1 MKIFSMFKLEHPHHL
16 CNCNGNQSQKNITFS
31 TLLFMGLRVRVW
43 VILDLFEHTREDF
56 QPQVLLVS

>member
-1 MKIFSMFKLEHPHHL
+1 
-16 CNCNGNQSQKNITFS
+16 
-31 TLLFMGLRVRVW
+31 MGLRVRVW

>member
-1 MKIFSMFKLEHPHHL
+1 VGINNFFSETFFKAKEGTEMKKSLAWVKVVLKKIL
-16 CNCNGNQSQKNITFS
+16 
-31 TLLFMGLRVRVW
+31 GLRVRVW